1 MLRLHAILAVFGIIA
16 ATVQA
21 EIVQINTPMGP
32 FVPGG
37 TATVTWTTDD
47 KVQIEAV
54 SRDSSSVLQVANA
67 SPNARNVVWKIPSD
81 ITGGTWFLRVNGA
94 SSPLFSGDFKVNGK
108 NGSQP
113 ASNNNNNDKPADKK
127 PDDKKIED
135 KKAPNNSNNSNSN
148 NDKKQETNAKP
159 SSDKKPA
166 TATGGAGSI
175 SITAASL
182 TGLPILALL
191 GSQLL

>member
-1 MLRLHAILAVFGIIA
+1 MTRLCATLIA
-16 ATVQA
+16 LGMAAAAVQA

-47 KVQIEAV
+47 SPNASSEVQIEAV

-81 ITGGTWFLRVNGA
+81 ILGGTWFLRVNGA

-108 NGSQP
+108 GGSQP
-113 ASNNNNNDKPADKK
+113 SSNDKK
-127 PDDKKIED
+127 PDDKKHED
-135 KKAPNNSNNSNSN
+135 KKPDDKKMPS
-148 NDKKQETNAKP
+148 NDKKPDSNAKP
-159 SSDKKPA
+159 SSDNKKPA
-166 TATGGAGSI
+166 AATSDATTIGMAMTGLTGMALFAVAGS
-175 SITAASL
+175 
-182 TGLPILALL
+182 
-191 GSQLL
+191 QMF